1 MKKYWI
7 GESYV
12 KTTLGIVAGCVI
24 ADLLFSLSREL
35 AWLDL
40 WTVCAVTLGGVT
52 AALWLVRPVGIWKV
66 FWVQDGVLYEEHVLT
81 HRIRSMALDAQHA
94 IRRRET
100 LRTTW
105 LVVAEKD
112 VPLTTVKQA
121 KALYRQG
128 KAMMVPIEGSLKEAL
143 AAVAEKAP
151 YLD

>member
-1 MKKYWI
+1 MGRCFRSAGKDRCL
-7 GESYV
+7 V
-12 KTTLGIVAGCVI
+12 HLGCVI

-35 AWLDL
+35 DWLDL
-40 WTVCAVTLGGVT
+40 WTVCAVTLGCVT

-81 HRIRSMALDAQHA
+81 HLIRSMELDAQHA
-94 IRRRET
+94 IRRREA

-121 KALYRQG
+121 KTLYRQG

-143 AAVAEKAP
+143 AVVAEKAP